1 MYVLKASFSSIPDQG
16 IEVAEFGCGTGVLI
30 LELAGRYPN
39 SRFHGSDISPHGLA
53 IAREKLAESGLSNV
67 TLSLA
72 DLHSLPGDMHGKFD
86 WAFTFDVIHDLPHP
100 LKALNEIH
108 KALKDG
114 GWFVMGDVHTPGD
127 RCAVAGDDG
136 SMVLYGISTF
146 LCLPAS
152 AAPDGA
158 LGPGAAWSVQE
169 AQELIAQSNLTL
181 QETVSNQPYFA
192 FHVCRK
198 VVSD

>member
-72 DLHSLPGDMHGKFD
+72 DLHSLPGDMLSLPSFSLIIMMMMKLYIAHFS
-86 WAFTFDVIHDLPHP
+86 DV
-100 LKALNEIH
+100 
-108 KALKDG
+108 
-114 GWFVMGDVHTPGD
+114 
-127 RCAVAGDDG
+127 
-136 SMVLYGISTF
+136 
-146 LCLPAS
+146 
-152 AAPDGA
+152 
-158 LGPGAAWSVQE
+158 Q
-169 AQELIAQSNLTL
+169 
-181 QETVSNQPYFA
+181 
-192 FHVCRK
+192 
-198 VVSD
+198 